1 MCKKCSESVAHLKS
15 PARIK
20 LTDEEKASLPGKNW
34 AGPRELLSPEQLEE
48 TRIFRRA
55 YERLYRAK
63 RKEADGNLYEY
74 QKEYHRVYNK
84 NHPEIVKERSRA
96 NYLKDKERYFAS
108 ERRRRALE
116 AKVYSEK
123 YTTADVLNRWGT
135 DCYICEEQIDLDA
148 PKIVHSGVN
157 WQRGLHLDH
166 VIPITDG
173 GPDILEN
180 VKPTHALC
188 NLSRPRQGIDIE
200 ALLAGLDLKVS
211 NMMYVD
217 DQITKPKLGRPLKD

>member
-1 MCKKCSESVAHLKS
+1 M
-15 PARIK
+15 
-20 LTDEEKASLPGKNW
+20 TDEEKASLPGKEW
-34 AGPRELLSPEQLEE
+34 KGPRELLSLEQLEE
-48 TRIFRRA
+48 TRLFRRA

-74 QKEYHRVYNK
+74 QKEYHRAYNR
-84 NHPEIVKERSRA
+84 NHPEVVKERSRA
-96 NYLKDKERYFAS
+96 NYVKDKERYFAN

-116 AKVYSEK
+116 SKVYSEK

-148 PKIVHSGVN
+148 PKIVHSGDN

-166 VIPITDG
+166 VIPIING

-180 VKPTHALC
+180 VKPTHAVC
-188 NLSRPRQGIDIE
+188 NLSRGRQDLDIE
-200 ALLAGLDLKVS
+200 ALLIGLDPKVS
-211 NMMYVD
+211 NMISVEVQD
-217 DQITKPKLGRPLKD
+217 SARKLGRPLKD